1 MSDQRALASHAHNQF
16 VGRSLKMNGPVKQD
30 TYSDTPVARES
41 AARHRT
47 PGDHTNAQV
56 FTHGGRQ
63 QFAVSVLCCRMDLL
77 F

>member
-1 MSDQRALASHAHNQF
+1 MSDQRTLASHAHNQF

-47 PGDHTNAQV
+47 PGGSH
-56 FTHGGRQ
+56 
-63 QFAVSVLCCRMDLL
+63 
-77 F
+77 